1 MKSIGPAL
9 TTIHEICTTSN
20 SDLSIFNLKGKMMFN
35 RKKSKICEEERIKN
49 KISANDWH
57 TLLKQPVGLTN
68 LFINNKKE
76 NKKVSLLQI
85 FFFIRYNNGEPF
97 CFCSIENYFP
107 ELKAAKNV
115 LHDFQKKMEIPCRMK
130 IISKKN

>member
-9 TTIHEICTTSN
+9 TTIHEICATSN
-20 SDLSIFNLKGKMMFN
+20 SDLSIYNLKGKMMFN
-35 RKKSKICEEERIKN
+35 RKTSNLGEEELIKN

-57 TLLKQPVGLTN
+57 TLLKQPVGITN
-68 LFINNKKE
+68 LFIQNKKE
-76 NKKVSLLQI
+76 YKKVSLLQI
-85 FFFIRYNNGEPF
+85 LFFIRYNTGEPF

-130 IISKKN
+130 IIAKNK